1 MRGTN
6 SKTDLTSMPN
16 IGEEIARLL
25 TAAGICSA
33 RELRQVGA
41 LAAAARIKELR
52 PEDPPCRSML
62 AGLEGA
68 IRGVRWHAIPKGE
81 RDALWKEYVARTS
94 GAV

>member
-41 LAAAARIKELR
+41 LAAAARIKE
-52 PEDPPCRSML
+52 
-62 AGLEGA
+62 
-68 IRGVRWHAIPKGE
+68 
-81 RDALWKEYVARTS
+81 
-94 GAV
+94 